1 MALINV
7 KKDNRVLTIDERELD
22 RYLEQGYEQVKYDG
36 RSGQYKTVSQ
46 KKTVNDAEFAEEMTP
61 QAAARNAANP
71 LTNVEFGSE
80 ISPTE
85 AAKLGATPADVAA
98 AAGASQPVVG
108 HNGTV
113 STPAGAQA
121 MEFAGEIAPDASPA
135 PTQGAAA
142 AAANNAANAAAT
154 EAAYEQE
161 FAGEIAPHSAPNA
174 DYNAEMGEESAAT
187 QKAAR
192 RSKRNQ

>member
-36 RSGQYKTVSQ
+36 RSGQYKTVQ

-108 HNGTV
+108 HNGGV
-113 STPAGAQA
+113 STPAGAQD
-121 MEFAGEIAPDASPA
+121 MEFGGEIAPDASPA
-135 PTQGAAA
+135 PTQGQAA

-161 FAGEIAPHSAPNA
+161 FAGEIAPNAAPNA
-174 DYNAEMGEESAAT
+174 DYSAELAAEQAAT

-192 RSKRNQ
+192 RNKRNQ